1 MRYRDHHDDKLL
13 RTYVSAL
20 NRRAQAANITGSLSI
35 PHLRGVILDSGGRC
49 NWCGA
54 SVLGVEFEIDHI
66 LSVSRG
72 GANTP
77 DNLALACPDCNRQK
91 SDKHPA
97 RYAAEVLARGVK
109 TSAFLEHVM
118 AQYGGENPGAQLG
131 LFDTPEAPPPSAPLT
146 GLDTEITPEDESAS
160 PPPYVW

>member
-1 MRYRDHHDDKLL
+1 MRYRDHHDDKVL
-13 RTYVSAL
+13 RMYVSAL

-72 GANTP
+72 GANTA

-109 TSAFLEHVM
+109 KSDFLERVM
-118 AQYGGENPGAQLG
+118 AQYGGDDPGAQLG
-131 LFDTPEAPPPSAPLT
+131 LFDTPEPAQPSAPLT
-146 GLDTEITPEDESAS
+146 SLDNADTEDDTP

>member
-20 NRRAQAANITGSLSI
+20 NRRAQGVNSTGSLSI

-49 NWCGA
+49 NWCGG

-91 SDKHPA
+91 SEKHPA

-109 TSAFLEHVM
+109 KSDFLERIM
-118 AQYGGENPGAQLG
+118 TQYGGENPGAQLG
-131 LFDTPEAPPPSAPLT
+131 LFDPPEPAAPSAPLIDVDDAST
-146 GLDTEITPEDESAS
+146 EDTT
-160 PPPYVW
+160 PPYVW